1 MSHILYDGSH
11 YRVCDWCSTVL
22 SSRVRSRHIDAL
34 ALSPRIIREAGSS
47 SSVYFL
53 SSIQSQVSASKNSTR
68 THHSEPAPLYI
79 LFLPSIYQSLHLPT
93 TTKKNGQQLIFSC
106 WHSCTIVSLITDGSV
121 SLKLTFVHRNIPGLD
136 EEIRN
141 LRRPLNNGAY
151 YSCSQQDWDHLC
163 RQTLVPVSKAKA
175 TTALMKKSKAGKIHE
190 TADGEAA
197 LRRCSACTKGNNGN
211 GYDCYL
217 SSNGTTKTCAHCAFS
232 NKSKCGMYPSLAIHV
247 SKNTTNRD

>member
-1 MSHILYDGSH
+1 M
-11 YRVCDWCSTVL
+11 
-22 SSRVRSRHIDAL
+22 ANN
-34 ALSPRIIREAGSS
+34 SS
-47 SSVYFL
+47 S
-53 SSIQSQVSASKNSTR
+53 AAG
-68 THHSEPAPLYI
+68 THAP
-79 LFLPSIYQSLHLPT
+79 S
-93 TTKKNGQQLIFSC
+93 
-106 WHSCTIVSLITDGSV
+106 
-121 SLKLTFVHRNIPGLD
+121 NIPGLD

-232 NKSKCGMYPSLAIHV
+232 NKSKCDAQRAPAGANNPVVPPPAVAGPVVVLPPALTYPALVAPQAPYLVPLAPPVQPFV
-247 SKNTTNRD
+247 SGPAGVAVQVPIGPYFSQAPHNWEHEDIDDMVDMGLAHASYVVRRDQENERQ

>member
-1 MSHILYDGSH
+1 M
-11 YRVCDWCSTVL
+11 
-22 SSRVRSRHIDAL
+22 ANN
-34 ALSPRIIREAGSS
+34 SS
-47 SSVYFL
+47 S
-53 SSIQSQVSASKNSTR
+53 AAG
-68 THHSEPAPLYI
+68 THAP
-79 LFLPSIYQSLHLPT
+79 S
-93 TTKKNGQQLIFSC
+93 
-106 WHSCTIVSLITDGSV
+106 
-121 SLKLTFVHRNIPGLD
+121 NIPGLD

-232 NKSKCGMYPSLAIHV
+232 NKSKCDAQRAPAGANNPVAPPPAVAGPVVVLLPALTYPALVAPQAHYLVPLAPPVQPFV
-247 SKNTTNRD
+247 SGPAGVAVQVPIAPYFSQAPRSWEDEDIDDVVDMGLAHASYVLRRDQENERQ